1 VFFFSFPSFSESMA
15 DGLLLLIFLLVSF
28 SFVAGVTSRN
38 ITIEN
43 KCDYSVWP
51 GTYSTNG
58 PSLSTTGFLFR
69 KGEAR
74 VINVPSSWRGR
85 FWGRS
90 LCSTNS
96 TGGFSCVTGDC
107 RSGNIECSGASST
120 PPTTLVE
127 LSLDTF
133 NGQDF
138 YDVSVVDGYNLPVII
153 VPQHPQRGQSCI
165 SVVPVRHSTRQFSVA
180 PIQRRN
186 VKRRLYSQN
195 FKRECPLAYSYA
207 LDDQTMLFT
216 CANSPNYVVTFC
228 PSTIPNATKNN
239 NSSSVA
245 KSPFPAQTP
254 SNGSSK
260 SPFPAPTT
268 LEPPSP
274 SQPSKEATTRAK
286 QKISWKLK
294 LILGTLS
301 LNPFDSTVMH
311 ITTPNIKGVDHK
323 AKISKL
329 MNVNCCKCKM
339 RLFGEWSIMPTYHA
353 LSFLY
358 LVSDCSPL
366 AGLSAASVVVIIVIV
381 AVIVRA
387 RNARK
392 SEWSVENIDAVVM
405 MKRYSYEKV
414 KKMTNSFA
422 HVLGKGGF
430 GTVYKGKLPDGN
442 HDVAVKILLES
453 KGNGEE
459 FINELASMSR
469 TSHVN
474 IVSLLGFCYEGN
486 KRAIIYE
493 FMPNGSLRQM
503 SAKLEWEKLY
513 DIALGVSRGLEY
525 LHNRCIS
532 RIVHFDIKPQ
542 NILMDKDLCPK
553 ISDFG
558 LAKLCKNKESIISML
573 DARGTAGYIAPEMIG
588 ATNIENVEHSGS
600 NNSSM
605 YFPDRIYKDLDRG
618 EIMRIFGGQTTEDE
632 EKIAKKMV
640 LVGLWCI
647 QTNPSHRPAMMKVI
661 EMLEGSL
668 EALEV
673 PPKPLLCL
681 PATVAETTE
690 DSNETSSFAN
700 SSQFERG
707 TLQATE
713 DTLRFSNK
721 EDSRYNKLCDKRFSV
736 IVPASYVPEEEA
748 LNITHLE
755 SVLRKGFEAKLNMEE
770 IPCQE
775 CLSTGEICGFSIS
788 GKGNYSMNLLIL
800 ITIGTG
806 SIVTAYLVMILV
818 FLLCERRKKKALRK
832 QNLEALVTSRLYSYR
847 QIKKITKSFSEVV
860 GRGGF
865 GTVHKGKLLA
875 SISQTSHVN
884 IVSLLGFCYE
894 GSKRAIVYEFVE
906 NGSLDQSLNLDV
918 STLYGIALGVA
929 KGIEYLHYEQGL
941 CISTLNLRIVLLDDN
956 LRPKVSDFGL
966 AKLCQNQESIL
977 SSLDTRG
984 TIGYIAPELF
994 SRMYGSVSYKSDVYS
1009 YGMLVLEMIG
1019 ARDKERVEKS
1029 DLNNSSAYFPDW
1041 IYKDL
1046 ESGDSTKLLGGELN
1060 QEEEDIAKKMII
1072 VGLWCIQLCPSDRP
1086 MMNEVIEMMEGS
1098 LDTLKAPPKP
1108 LLHMPMHN
1116 IPGSS
1121 QPSGESSIYSEV

>member
-1 VFFFSFPSFSESMA
+1 MA

-28 SFVAGVTSRN
+28 SFVAEVTSRN

-51 GTYSTNG
+51 GTYGYSTNG
-58 PSLSTTGFLFR
+58 PSLSTTGFLLR

-165 SVVPVRHSTRQFSVA
+165 SVGCVVNLNKTCPRELKVGGDQPVACMSACQAFNSSIFCCTNSTEKCQA
-180 PIQRRN
+180 T
-186 VKRRLYSQN
+186 LYSQN

-207 LDDQTMLFT
+207 LDDQTTAFT

-228 PSTIPNATKNN
+228 QSTIPNATKNN

-286 QKISWKLK
+286 
-294 LILGTLS
+294 
-301 LNPFDSTVMH
+301 
-311 ITTPNIKGVDHK
+311 
-323 AKISKL
+323 
-329 MNVNCCKCKM
+329 
-339 RLFGEWSIMPTYHA
+339 R
-353 LSFLY
+353 
-358 LVSDCSPL
+358 
-366 AGLSAASVVVIIVIV
+366 LSAVSVVVIIVIV

-493 FMPNGSLRQM
+493 FMPNGSLDKFISENM
-503 SAKLEWEKLY
+503 SAKLEWE
-513 DIALGVSRGLEY
+513 
-525 LHNRCIS
+525 
-532 RIVHFDIKPQ
+532 
-542 NILMDKDLCPK
+542 
-553 ISDFG
+553 
-558 LAKLCKNKESIISML
+558 
-573 DARGTAGYIAPEMIG
+573 
-588 ATNIENVEHSGS
+588 
-600 NNSSM
+600 
-605 YFPDRIYKDLDRG
+605 
-618 EIMRIFGGQTTEDE
+618 
-632 EKIAKKMV
+632 
-640 LVGLWCI
+640 
-647 QTNPSHRPAMMKVI
+647 
-661 EMLEGSL
+661 
-668 EALEV
+668 
-673 PPKPLLCL
+673 
-681 PATVAETTE
+681 
-690 DSNETSSFAN
+690 
-700 SSQFERG
+700 
-707 TLQATE
+707 
-713 DTLRFSNK
+713 
-721 EDSRYNKLCDKRFSV
+721 
-736 IVPASYVPEEEA
+736 
-748 LNITHLE
+748 
-755 SVLRKGFEAKLNMEE
+755 
-770 IPCQE
+770 
-775 CLSTGEICGFSIS
+775 
-788 GKGNYSMNLLIL
+788 
-800 ITIGTG
+800 
-806 SIVTAYLVMILV
+806 
-818 FLLCERRKKKALRK
+818 
-832 QNLEALVTSRLYSYR
+832 
-847 QIKKITKSFSEVV
+847 
-860 GRGGF
+860 
-865 GTVHKGKLLA
+865 
-875 SISQTSHVN
+875 
-884 IVSLLGFCYE
+884 
-894 GSKRAIVYEFVE
+894 
-906 NGSLDQSLNLDV
+906 
-918 STLYGIALGVA
+918 
-929 KGIEYLHYEQGL
+929 
-941 CISTLNLRIVLLDDN
+941 
-956 LRPKVSDFGL
+956 
-966 AKLCQNQESIL
+966 
-977 SSLDTRG
+977 
-984 TIGYIAPELF
+984 
-994 SRMYGSVSYKSDVYS
+994 
-1009 YGMLVLEMIG
+1009 
-1019 ARDKERVEKS
+1019 
-1029 DLNNSSAYFPDW
+1029 
-1041 IYKDL
+1041 
-1046 ESGDSTKLLGGELN
+1046 
-1060 QEEEDIAKKMII
+1060 
-1072 VGLWCIQLCPSDRP
+1072 
-1086 MMNEVIEMMEGS
+1086 
-1098 LDTLKAPPKP
+1098 
-1108 LLHMPMHN
+1108 
-1116 IPGSS
+1116 
-1121 QPSGESSIYSEV
+1121 

>member
-1 VFFFSFPSFSESMA
+1 
-15 DGLLLLIFLLVSF
+15 
-28 SFVAGVTSRN
+28 
-38 ITIEN
+38 
-43 KCDYSVWP
+43 
-51 GTYSTNG
+51 
-58 PSLSTTGFLFR
+58 
-69 KGEAR
+69 
-74 VINVPSSWRGR
+74 
-85 FWGRS
+85 
-90 LCSTNS
+90 
-96 TGGFSCVTGDC
+96 
-107 RSGNIECSGASST
+107 
-120 PPTTLVE
+120 
-127 LSLDTF
+127 
-133 NGQDF
+133 
-138 YDVSVVDGYNLPVII
+138 
-153 VPQHPQRGQSCI
+153 
-165 SVVPVRHSTRQFSVA
+165 
-180 PIQRRN
+180 
-186 VKRRLYSQN
+186 
-195 FKRECPLAYSYA
+195 
-207 LDDQTMLFT
+207 MLFT

-493 FMPNGSLRQM
+493 FMPNGSLDKFISEKM

-721 EDSRYNKLCDKRFSV
+721 ETFNFGFFLLRFILLFTFASRSLTEPTILQKPHRDSRYNKLCDKRFSV

-788 GKGNYSMNLLIL
+788 GKGCKYVSGSIQCRVSHDSGNYSMNLLIL
-800 ITIGTG
+800 ITIGTVAG

-929 KGIEYLHYEQGL
+929 KGIEYLHYG
-941 CISTLNLRIVLLDDN
+941 CRTRI
-956 LRPKVSDFGL
+956 
-966 AKLCQNQESIL
+966 NQESIL